1 MSLMGKIPPDFYK
14 LFASKYMGY
23 YVSFLVAVHE
33 ESSRSYSVLGL
44 TEQECR
50 AVINEKLTETTI
62 DWDQERFDEEGE
74 LLTRSNMASVC
85 LGHFVDWGWLRRDFD
100 ETLNSYVL
108 SFPEYS
114 RLFVELFQK
123 LSSEEDGA
131 ERESVLAVYSY
142 LFTYS
147 SDPEKNNEM
156 LKSAWKTS
164 RRLTKML
171 SNMQEGMRGYFDEL
185 SRKKDFRGIQEVLV
199 KEINN
204 TDSRRYA
211 ILTTTDSFYRY
222 KEAVKELID
231 RNLRENE
238 LRRQE
243 LEQRRGEEPEG
254 TPAAA
259 RAGRAVELCTEAMD
273 LLYQIEREFDVLER
287 RYNQLIEQKTVF
299 AGRAAA
305 RIRYLLQEGAQEE
318 DQTVLLVNLLDHGK
332 RKEELLEE
340 LAARMKVTSSYRVIT
355 EKSFYSRRDKEKE
368 AFLPGAV
375 AEAPQAEKEE
385 LGEFVLRP
393 LYTGKELRDFWNR
406 SQKDG
411 VFRAGKDTVRSMEDL
426 EKLFFIWQEMTEQSE
441 GRQEIEIGEE
451 VETEEG
457 FRFSSLTVKN
467 ADRRK

>member
-62 DWDQERFDEEGE
+62 DWDQDRFDEEGE

-164 RRLTKML
+164 RRLTQML

-340 LAARMKVTSSYRVIT
+340 LTARMKVTSSYRVIT

>member
-14 LFASKYMGY
+14 LFVSKYMGY

-62 DWDQERFDEEGE
+62 DWDQDRFDEEGE

-164 RRLTKML
+164 RRLTQML

-375 AEAPQAEKEE
+375 AEAPQTEKEE

>member
-62 DWDQERFDEEGE
+62 DWDQDRFDEEGE

-164 RRLTKML
+164 RRLTQML

-318 DQTVLLVNLLDHGK
+318 DQTILLVNLLDHGK

>member
-62 DWDQERFDEEGE
+62 DWDQDRFDEEGE

-114 RLFVELFQK
+114 LLFVELFQK

-131 ERESVLAVYSY
+131 KRESVLAVYSY

-164 RRLTKML
+164 RRLTQML

-243 LEQRRGEEPEG
+243 VEQRRGEEPEG

-259 RAGRAVELCTEAMD
+259 RAERAVELCTEAMD

>member
-1 MSLMGKIPPDFYK
+1 MGKIPPDFYK

-62 DWDQERFDEEGE
+62 DWDQDRFDEEGE

-164 RRLTKML
+164 RRLTQML

-243 LEQRRGEEPEG
+243 LELRRGEEPEG

-259 RAGRAVELCTEAMD
+259 RAERAVELCTEAMD

>member
-62 DWDQERFDEEGE
+62 DWDQDRFDEEGE
-74 LLTRSNMASVC
+74 LLTRINMASVC

-164 RRLTKML
+164 RRLTQML

-259 RAGRAVELCTEAMD
+259 RAERAVELCTEAMD

-368 AFLPGAV
+368 AFLPRAV

>member
-62 DWDQERFDEEGE
+62 DWDQNRFDEEGE

-164 RRLTKML
+164 RRLTQML

-318 DQTVLLVNLLDHGK
+318 DQTALLVNLLDHGK

>member
-62 DWDQERFDEEGE
+62 DWDQDRFDEEGE

-164 RRLTKML
+164 GRLTQML

-426 EKLFFIWQEMTEQSE
+426 EKLFFIWQEMTEQWE

>member
-62 DWDQERFDEEGE
+62 DWDQDRFDEEGE

-164 RRLTKML
+164 RRLTQML

-199 KEINN
+199 KEITN

>member
-62 DWDQERFDEEGE
+62 DWDQDRFDEEGE

-164 RRLTKML
+164 RRLTQML

-259 RAGRAVELCTEAMD
+259 RAERAVVLCTEAMD
-273 LLYQIEREFDVLER
+273 LLYQIEREFGVLGR
-287 RYNQLIEQKTVF
+287 RDNQLIEQKTVF

>member
-1 MSLMGKIPPDFYK
+1 MGKIPPDFYK

-62 DWDQERFDEEGE
+62 DWDQDRFDEEGE

-164 RRLTKML
+164 RRLTQML

-259 RAGRAVELCTEAMD
+259 RAGRAVELCAEAMD

>member
-62 DWDQERFDEEGE
+62 DWDQDRFDEEGE

-164 RRLTKML
+164 RRLTQML

-368 AFLPGAV
+368 AFLPWSV

>member
-62 DWDQERFDEEGE
+62 DWDQDRFDEEGE

-108 SFPEYS
+108 SFPECS

-164 RRLTKML
+164 RRLTQML

-375 AEAPQAEKEE
+375 AEAPQTEKEE

-441 GRQEIEIGEE
+441 GCQEIEIGEE

>member
-1 MSLMGKIPPDFYK
+1 
-14 LFASKYMGY
+14 MGY

-62 DWDQERFDEEGE
+62 DWDQDRFDEEGE

-164 RRLTKML
+164 RRLTQML

>member
-14 LFASKYMGY
+14 LFVSKYMGY

-62 DWDQERFDEEGE
+62 DWDQDRFDEEGE

-164 RRLTKML
+164 RRLTQML

-243 LEQRRGEEPEG
+243 LELRRGEEPEG

>member
-62 DWDQERFDEEGE
+62 DWDQDRFDEEGE

-164 RRLTKML
+164 RRLTQML

-273 LLYQIEREFDVLER
+273 LLYQIEREFDGLER

>member
-62 DWDQERFDEEGE
+62 DWDQDRFDEEGE

-164 RRLTKML
+164 RRLTQML

-340 LAARMKVTSSYRVIT
+340 LAARMNVTSSYRVIT

>member
-1 MSLMGKIPPDFYK
+1 
-14 LFASKYMGY
+14 
-23 YVSFLVAVHE
+23 
-33 ESSRSYSVLGL
+33 
-44 TEQECR
+44 
-50 AVINEKLTETTI
+50 
-62 DWDQERFDEEGE
+62 
-74 LLTRSNMASVC
+74 
-85 LGHFVDWGWLRRDFD
+85 
-100 ETLNSYVL
+100 
-108 SFPEYS
+108 
-114 RLFVELFQK
+114 
-123 LSSEEDGA
+123 
-131 ERESVLAVYSY
+131 
-142 LFTYS
+142 
-147 SDPEKNNEM
+147 M

-164 RRLTKML
+164 RRLTQML

-259 RAGRAVELCTEAMD
+259 RAERAVELCTEAMD

-411 VFRAGKDTVRSMEDL
+411 VFRAGKDTVRSLEDL

>member
-62 DWDQERFDEEGE
+62 DWDQDRFDEEGE

-164 RRLTKML
+164 RRLTQML

-368 AFLPGAV
+368 AFLPGSV

>member
-62 DWDQERFDEEGE
+62 DWDQDRFDEEGE

-164 RRLTKML
+164 RRLTQML

-259 RAGRAVELCTEAMD
+259 RAGRAVELCAEAMD

-318 DQTVLLVNLLDHGK
+318 DQTVLLVSLLDHGK

>member
-62 DWDQERFDEEGE
+62 DWDQDRFDEEGE

-108 SFPEYS
+108 SFPECS

-164 RRLTKML
+164 RRLTQML

>member
-1 MSLMGKIPPDFYK
+1 M
-14 LFASKYMGY
+14 
-23 YVSFLVAVHE
+23 
-33 ESSRSYSVLGL
+33 
-44 TEQECR
+44 
-50 AVINEKLTETTI
+50 
-62 DWDQERFDEEGE
+62 
-74 LLTRSNMASVC
+74 
-85 LGHFVDWGWLRRDFD
+85 
-100 ETLNSYVL
+100 
-108 SFPEYS
+108 
-114 RLFVELFQK
+114 
-123 LSSEEDGA
+123 
-131 ERESVLAVYSY
+131 
-142 LFTYS
+142 
-147 SDPEKNNEM
+147 
-156 LKSAWKTS
+156 
-164 RRLTKML
+164 
-171 SNMQEGMRGYFDEL
+171 
-185 SRKKDFRGIQEVLV
+185 
-199 KEINN
+199 
-204 TDSRRYA
+204 
-211 ILTTTDSFYRY
+211 
-222 KEAVKELID
+222 
-231 RNLRENE
+231 LRENE

-259 RAGRAVELCTEAMD
+259 RAERAVELCTEAMD

>member
-62 DWDQERFDEEGE
+62 DWDQDRFDEEGE

-164 RRLTKML
+164 RRLTQML

-299 AGRAAA
+299 ARRAAA

>member
-243 LEQRRGEEPEG
+243 LELRRGEEPEG

-259 RAGRAVELCTEAMD
+259 RAERAVELCTEAMD

>member
-62 DWDQERFDEEGE
+62 DWDQNRFDEEGE

-164 RRLTKML
+164 RRLTQML

>member
-62 DWDQERFDEEGE
+62 DWDQDRFDEEGE

-147 SDPEKNNEM
+147 SDSEKNNEM

-164 RRLTKML
+164 RRLTQML

>member
-62 DWDQERFDEEGE
+62 DWDQDRFDEEGE

-164 RRLTKML
+164 RRLTQML

-204 TDSRRYA
+204 ADSRRYA

>member
-14 LFASKYMGY
+14 LFVSKYMGY

-62 DWDQERFDEEGE
+62 DWDQDRFDEEGE

-164 RRLTKML
+164 RGLTQML

-340 LAARMKVTSSYRVIT
+340 LAARMKVTSSYGVIT

>member
-62 DWDQERFDEEGE
+62 DWDQDRFDEEGE

-164 RRLTKML
+164 RRLTQML

-259 RAGRAVELCTEAMD
+259 RAERAVELCTEAMD

-305 RIRYLLQEGAQEE
+305 RVRYLKMVEE
-318 DQTVLLVNLLDHGK
+318 KKEDKTVLLVNLLDHGK

>member
-62 DWDQERFDEEGE
+62 DWDQDRFDEEGE

-164 RRLTKML
+164 RRLTQML

-259 RAGRAVELCTEAMD
+259 RAERAVELCTEAMD

-305 RIRYLLQEGAQEE
+305 RIRYLLQEGAQE

>member
-44 TEQECR
+44 TEQECG

-62 DWDQERFDEEGE
+62 DWDQDRFDEEGE

-164 RRLTKML
+164 RRLTQML

-204 TDSRRYA
+204 TDSCRYA